1 MNENLKFNPMER
13 TIAKIDAKKLVD
25 ETAERN
31 EKIREI
37 SKVRDDL
44 WREVDNLSDK
54 EAETARTIIEM
65 GTRFAIEN
73 A

>member
-13 TIAKIDAKKLVD
+13 TIAKIDTKRFVD
-25 ETAERN
+25 ETEERN
-31 EKIREI
+31 EKIRVI

-44 WREVDNLSDK
+44 WREVNNLSDK
-54 EAETARTIIEM
+54 EAETARIIIEM

-73 A
+73 V

>member
-1 MNENLKFNPMER
+1 MNENLKFNIMEQ
-13 TIAKIDAKKLVD
+13 TIAKYDPKRFVD
-25 ETAERN
+25 ETEERN
-31 EKIREI
+31 EKIRVI

-44 WREVDNLSDK
+44 WREVDNLSEK
-54 EAETARTIIEM
+54 EAEMARVIIEM